1 MEVVGQLSALAALA
15 YLATGGMALVA
26 TVLAPVDGRRR
37 ARFNWIAVAVVV
49 VVLAVWRLTNG
60 EAVVQ
65 DFARTWAR
73 NSGVY
78 DDRHSVQVPVTL
90 GAVLMIAALIWL
102 ARRSSG
108 AGSSGKALSVALIMV
123 VFTAVRATSL
133 HAVDALLYES
143 VGLVHVN
150 YLIDLGLTALVAG
163 LALVECRRA
172 LMPPKGKR
180 RTSSR
185 RRHHR

>member
-15 YLATGGMALVA
+15 YLATAGTALVA
-26 TVLAPVDGRRR
+26 AVLAPAGGRRR
-37 ARFNWIAVAVVV
+37 ARFNWIAVAGVFVL
-49 VVLAVWRLTNG
+49 LAVWRLTNG

-65 DFARTWAR
+65 DIARTWAR

-90 GAVLMIAALIWL
+90 GAVLMIAALVWL

-108 AGSSGKALSVALIMV
+108 AGFSGKALSVSLIMV

-143 VGLVHVN
+143 VGPVHIN
-150 YLIDLGLTALVAG
+150 YLIDLGLTALVAV
-163 LALVECRRA
+163 LALADCRRA
-172 LMPPKGKR
+172 LVPAPVKR
-180 RTSSR
+180 RSSSR